1 MKVITPPKA
10 NAIFAIFIVINVKIK
25 VLNDFTYLVIL
36 KRIAAF
42 INMRNVEKN
51 ITLDINSILLTSKT
65 KKEIKI
71 KILDKYKAL
80 AACLG

>member
-1 MKVITPPKA
+1 MLTINLRNPIKVRTPPRA

-42 INMRNVEKN
+42 INIINIEKN
-51 ITLDINSILLTSKT
+51 ITLDINSTLLTNKT

-71 KILDKYKAL
+71 
-80 AACLG
+80 G